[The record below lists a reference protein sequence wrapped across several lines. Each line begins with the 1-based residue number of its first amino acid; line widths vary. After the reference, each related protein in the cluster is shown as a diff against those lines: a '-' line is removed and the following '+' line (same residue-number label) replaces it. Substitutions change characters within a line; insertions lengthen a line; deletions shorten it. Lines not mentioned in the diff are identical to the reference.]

1 MKRLTV
7 AVSPCPND
15 MAIFGAWI
23 LGLMPDA
30 PRADFVFLDVE
41 NLNEAAL
48 TGRFDIIKVSAAV
61 GLALGRSCRI
71 LPAGAAFG
79 LGVGPKLAVPAGAH
93 TSRRPDTVVVPGLL
107 TTAAGLL
114 RAALAD
120 PDVAALPGIPWPDA
134 AFLPVRYDLVA
145 ETAAAQGNAAALLIH
160 ETALVPERHGLRRIL
175 DLGRWWDARTGGLPL
190 PLGCIAGRAAC
201 GDDVL
206 HTVSRT
212 IRTSLDT
219 ALARPQA
226 VLPLIRAM
234 AVEKDGGILDAHIK
248 AYVND
253 LSRDMGQAG
262 KKALAALAAM
272 GKSPDAPLPVLGE
285 SWYRP
290 VDESA

>member
-1 MKRLTV
+1 MKRMTV

-23 LGLMPDA
+23 LGLVPDA
-30 PRADFVFLDVE
+30 PRADFVFWDLE

-48 TGRFDIIKVSAAV
+48 AGRFDIIKVSAAV
-61 GLALGRSCRI
+61 GLALGQSCRI

-79 LGVGPKLAVPAGAH
+79 LGVGPKLAAPAGADAGL
-93 TSRRPDTVVVPGLL
+93 RPDTVIVPGLL
-107 TTAAGLL
+107 TTAAMLL

-120 PDVAALPGIPWPDA
+120 PAVAALPGIPAPDA
-134 AFLPVRYDLVA
+134 AFVPVRYDLVA
-145 ETAAAQGNAAALLIH
+145 ETAARGHAAALLIH

-175 DLGRWWDARTGGLPL
+175 DLGRWWDEKTGGLPL
-190 PLGCIAGRAAC
+190 PLGCIAGRTAC
-201 GDDVL
+201 GDDTL
-206 HTVSRT
+206 REAART

-219 ALARPQA
+219 ALARPEA

-234 AVEKDGGILDAHIK
+234 AIEKDGGVLDAHIK

-253 LSRDMGQAG
+253 LSRDMGPAG
-262 KKALAALAAM
+262 KKALSALAAM
-272 GKSPDAPLPVLGE
+272 GKSPASPLPVLGE

-290 VDESA
+290 ADESA